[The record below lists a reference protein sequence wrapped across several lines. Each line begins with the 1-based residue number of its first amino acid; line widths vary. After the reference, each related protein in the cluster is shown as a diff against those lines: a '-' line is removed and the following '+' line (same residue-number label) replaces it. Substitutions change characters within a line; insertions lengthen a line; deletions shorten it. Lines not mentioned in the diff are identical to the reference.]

1 MAETKNIHLFRR
13 VLVFLKPHKTMFL
26 LTVLG
31 TILNAVLSPLRPLIL
46 FFMIDKFVDGKT
58 EFNGFM
64 MKSLNELDSSIQPE
78 NGFLYWT
85 IIAILTIVLE
95 AILRFVTVYF
105 TNLIGQNII
114 ADMRERLYNH
124 LTTFKTQYFDKNPIG
139 RLVTRLVSDVEAASE
154 IFSNGIITVAG
165 DILSL
170 ALVIIV
176 MFSTNWMF
184 TLMVLLPLPLL
195 FWATNIFKNAI
206 KKAYQL
212 ESTQVS
218 KLNTFVQERIIGMS
232 ILQLFSREKIEYNKF
247 EEINK
252 LHRNAHIKS
261 VWAYS
266 IFFPVVE
273 ILSSISIAFVI
284 FYASYQIIDRPLSE
298 TSTGEL
304 VAFIM
309 WINMLYRPI
318 RMLADKFN
326 VIQRG
331 LVRAKNIFEVL
342 DDDQLIPT
350 NKEKTEHGK
359 YEGDVV
365 FDSVKFAYN
374 EDDYVLKNI
383 SFDIKKGQTVAFVGA
398 TGAGKSS
405 IINILSRFYE
415 FQSGSITVDGKDI
428 REVSLEDLRQNIAVV
443 LQDVFLFSD
452 TILNN
457 ITLKNPAISK
467 DEVIEASNFVG
478 LHDFIMRLP
487 GNYDY
492 DVKERGNSLSTGQRQ
507 LISFVRAYV
516 YNPSILVLDEATSS
530 IDTETEELIQTAIDK
545 LTQGRTSIIVAH
557 RLSTIKK
564 ADKIIVLDK
573 GKIIE
578 QGNHEEL
585 LALNGTYRNL
595 YEIQFEE
602 N

>member
-1 MAETKNIHLFRR
+1 MSETKNVHLFKRI
-13 VLVFLKPHKTMFL
+13 LIFLKPHKTMFL
-26 LTVLG
+26 FTVLG

-64 MKSLNELDSSIQPE
+64 MNWLNDTDISIAPE
-78 NGFLYWT
+78 NGFWYWT
-85 IIAILTIVLE
+85 IIAVITIVTE
-95 AILRFVTVYF
+95 AILRFITVYF

-114 ADMRERLYNH
+114 ADMREKLYNH

-176 MFSTNWMF
+176 MFTTNWMF
-184 TLMVLLPLPLL
+184 TLMVLIPLPIL

-232 ILQLFSREKIEYNKF
+232 ILQLFSREKIEYKKF

-284 FYASYQIIDRPLSE
+284 FYASYQIIDRPLAE
-298 TSTGEL
+298 TSTGEI

-331 LVRAKNIFEVL
+331 LVRAKNIFEIL
-342 DDDQLIPT
+342 DDDQIIPT
-350 NKEKTEHGK
+350 HSSETKYEK
-359 YEGDVV
+359 YEGNIE

-374 EDDYVLKNI
+374 NYDYVLKDV
-383 SFDIKKGQTVAFVGA
+383 SFQIKKGQTVAFVGA

-415 FQSGSITVDGKDI
+415 FQSGSITVDGNDI
-428 REVSLEDLRQNIAVV
+428 RELSLEDLRQNIAVV

-452 TILNN
+452 TIMNN
-457 ITLKNPAISK
+457 ITLKNPNISK
-467 DEVIEASNFVG
+467 EQVIEASKFVG
-478 LHDFIMRLP
+478 LHDFIMKLP
-487 GNYDY
+487 GDYDY

-545 LTQGRTSIIVAH
+545 LTQGRTAIIVAH

-573 GKIIE
+573 GEIIE

-585 LALNGTYRNL
+585 LELNGTYRNL

-602 N
+602 D

>member
-1 MAETKNIHLFRR
+1 MTKTNNTQLFKRI
-13 VLVFLKPHKTMFL
+13 LVFLKPHKVMFFF
-26 LTVLG
+26 TVSG
-31 TILNAVLSPLRPLIL
+31 TIFNSFLAPIRPLIL
-46 FFMIDKFVDGKT
+46 GYMIDKFIWEKA
-58 EFNGFM
+58 EYN
-64 MKSLNELDSSIQPE
+64 KLSYYINEINSWIDPE

-85 IIAILTIVLE
+85 VIAIITVFLE
-95 AILRFVTVYF
+95 AILRFITVYF
-105 TNLIGQNII
+105 TNLIGQSII
-114 ADMRERLYNH
+114 ADIREHLYQH
-124 LTTFKTQYFDKNPIG
+124 IIKFKTQFFDRNPIG
-139 RLVTRLVSDVEAASE
+139 KLVTRLISDVEATSE
-154 IFSNGIITVAG
+154 IFSNGIITIAG
-165 DILSL
+165 DLLSL
-170 ALVIIV
+170 VIVVTI
-176 MFSTNWMF
+176 MFLTNWTF
-184 TLMVLLPLPLL
+184 TLMVLLPLPIL

-218 KLNTFVQERIIGMS
+218 NLNTFVQERIVGMT
-232 ILQLFSREKIEYNKF
+232 ILQLFSREKVEYDKF
-247 EEINK
+247 TEINK

-284 FYASYQIIDRPLSE
+284 FYASYQIIDKPI
-298 TSTGEL
+298 TDVSTGEL
-304 VAFIM
+304 LVFILL
-309 WINMLYRPI
+309 INQLYRPI

-342 DDDQLIPT
+342 DDKQVI
-350 NKEKTEHGK
+350 K
-359 YEGDVV
+359 
-365 FDSVKFAYN
+365 SVKDYTNEQFKGNIHFNDVSFSYN
-374 EDDYVLKNI
+374 DVDYVLKDL
-383 SFDIKKGQTVAFVGA
+383 SFEIKEGQTVAFVGA

-415 FQSGSITVDGKDI
+415 FQKGKITIDGNDLRDLSLENI
-428 REVSLEDLRQNIAVV
+428 RENIAVV

-452 TILNN
+452 TIFNN
-457 ITLKNPAISK
+457 ITLNNPEITK
-467 DEVIEASNFVG
+467 EEVIKASKFVG

-487 GNYDY
+487 GRYDY

-516 YNPSILVLDEATSS
+516 YNPKILVLDEATSS
-530 IDTETEELIQTAIDK
+530 IDTETEELIQDAIDK

-564 ADKIIVLDK
+564 ADNIIVLDK
-573 GKIIE
+573 GRIME

-585 LALNGTYRNL
+585 LAQNGIYRNL
-595 YEIQFEE
+595 YEIQFED
-602 N
+602 

>member
-1 MAETKNIHLFRR
+1 MSETKNTQLFKR
-13 VLVFLKPHKTMFL
+13 VLVFLKPHKVMFT
-26 LTVLG
+26 LTVIG
-31 TILNAVLSPLRPLIL
+31 TIFNAILSPIRPLIL
-46 FFMIDKFVDGKT
+46 FFMIDKFVDKKT
-58 EFNGFM
+58 DFGDGFM
-64 MKSLNELDSSIQPE
+64 GKLNEIDLVLQPD

-85 IIAILTIVLE
+85 IIAILTIILE
-95 AILRFVTVYF
+95 AVLRFITVYY
-105 TNLIGQNII
+105 TNLIGQKII
-114 ADMRERLYNH
+114 ADMREKLFNH
-124 LTTFKTQYFDKNPIG
+124 VITFKIQYFDKTPIG

-170 ALVIIV
+170 LLVIIV
-176 MFSTNWMF
+176 MFSTNWIF
-184 TLMVLLPLPLL
+184 TLLVLIPLPIL

-232 ILQLFSREKIEYNKF
+232 IVQLFSREKIEYEKF
-247 EEINK
+247 TEINK

-284 FYASYQIIDRPLSE
+284 FYAAYQFTDRPI
-298 TSTGEL
+298 TDASTGEII
-304 VAFIM
+304 AFIM

-342 DDDQLIPT
+342 DDNQIIAT
-350 NKEKTEHGK
+350 NSSNTNFDK
-359 YEGDVV
+359 YEGNISFENVN
-365 FDSVKFAYN
+365 FAYN
-374 EDDYVLKNI
+374 GDDYILKDL
-383 SFDIKKGQTVAFVGA
+383 SFEINNGETVAFVGA

-405 IINILSRFYE
+405 IINLLSRFYE
-415 FQSGSITVDGKDI
+415 FQSGTISLDGKNLK
-428 REVSLEDLRQNIAVV
+428 ELSLEDIRQNIAVV

-452 TILNN
+452 TIFNN
-457 ITLKNPAISK
+457 ITLKDPTITR
-467 DEVIEASNFVG
+467 DQVIEASKFVG
-478 LHDFIMRLP
+478 LHDFIMKLP

-516 YNPSILVLDEATSS
+516 YNPTILVLDEATSS
-530 IDTETEELIQTAIDK
+530 IDTETEELIQEAIDK
-545 LTQGRTSIIVAH
+545 LTEGRTAIIVAH

-573 GKIIE
+573 GKIME
-578 QGNHEEL
+578 QGTHDEL
-585 LALNGTYRNL
+585 LVKNGIYRNL
-595 YEIQFEE
+595 YEVQFED
-602 N
+602 

>member
-1 MAETKNIHLFRR
+1 
-13 VLVFLKPHKTMFL
+13 
-26 LTVLG
+26 
-31 TILNAVLSPLRPLIL
+31 
-46 FFMIDKFVDGKT
+46 MIDKFVDGKAD
-58 EFNGFM
+58 FKGM
-64 MKSLNELDSSIQPE
+64 ILNTINDIDVSTQPE

-85 IIAILTIVLE
+85 IIAIITIIIE
-95 AILRFVTVYF
+95 AILRFITVYY
-105 TNLIGQNII
+105 TNLIGQKII
-114 ADMRERLYNH
+114 ADMRERLFNH
-124 LTTFKTQYFDKNPIG
+124 LITFKTQYFDKNPIG
-139 RLVTRLVSDVEAASE
+139 KLVTRLVSDVEAASE

-170 ALVIIV
+170 LLVVVI
-176 MFSTNWMF
+176 MFSTNWVF
-184 TLMVLLPLPLL
+184 ALMVLIPLPLL

-232 ILQLFSREKIEYNKF
+232 IVQLFSREKIEYDKF
-247 EEINK
+247 TEINK

-284 FYASYQIIDRPLSE
+284 FYASYQFTTRPI
-298 TSTGEL
+298 TDASTGEI

-331 LVRAKNIFEVL
+331 LVRAQNIFQVL
-342 DDDQLIPT
+342 DDNQVIAT
-350 NKEKTEHGK
+350 NSEQTNYEK
-359 YEGDVV
+359 YEGTVS
-365 FDSVKFAYN
+365 FDSVNFAYN
-374 EDDYVLKNI
+374 DEDYVLKDL
-383 SFDIKKGQTVAFVGA
+383 SFEIKKGQTVAFVGA

-415 FQSGSITVDGKDI
+415 YQSGTVKVDEKDL
-428 REVSLEDLRQNIAVV
+428 RDLSLEDIRQNIAVV

-452 TILNN
+452 TIFNN
-457 ITLKNPAISK
+457 ITLKDPNITR
-467 DEVIEASNFVG
+467 EQVIEASKFVG
-478 LHDFIMRLP
+478 LHDFIMKLP

-516 YNPSILVLDEATSS
+516 YNPTILVLDEATSS

-545 LTQGRTSIIVAH
+545 LTKGRTSIIVAH
-557 RLSTIKK
+557 RLSTIRK

-573 GKIIE
+573 GKIME
-578 QGNHEEL
+578 QGTHDEL
-585 LALNGTYRNL
+585 LAQNGIYRNL

-602 N
+602 

>member
-1 MAETKNIHLFRR
+1 MTKTNNTQLFKRI
-13 VLVFLKPHKTMFL
+13 LVFLKPHKVMFFF
-26 LTVLG
+26 TVSG
-31 TILNAVLSPLRPLIL
+31 TIFNSFLAPIRPLIL
-46 FFMIDKFVDGKT
+46 GYMIDKFIWEKA
-58 EFNGFM
+58 EYN
-64 MKSLNELDSSIQPE
+64 KLSYYINEINSWIDPE

-85 IIAILTIVLE
+85 VIAIITVFLE
-95 AILRFVTVYF
+95 AILRFITVYF
-105 TNLIGQNII
+105 TNLIGQSII
-114 ADMRERLYNH
+114 ADIREHLYQH
-124 LTTFKTQYFDKNPIG
+124 IIKFKTQFFDRNPIG
-139 RLVTRLVSDVEAASE
+139 KLVTRLISDVEATSE
-154 IFSNGIITVAG
+154 IFSNGIITIAG
-165 DILSL
+165 DLLSL
-170 ALVIIV
+170 VIVVTI
-176 MFSTNWMF
+176 MFLTNWTF
-184 TLMVLLPLPLL
+184 TLMVLLPLPIL

-218 KLNTFVQERIIGMS
+218 NLNTFVQERIVGMT
-232 ILQLFSREKIEYNKF
+232 ILQLFSREKVEYDKF
-247 EEINK
+247 TEINK

-284 FYASYQIIDRPLSE
+284 FYASYQIIDKPI
-298 TSTGEL
+298 TDVSTGEL
-304 VAFIM
+304 LVFILL
-309 WINMLYRPI
+309 INQLYRPI

-342 DDDQLIPT
+342 DDKQVI
-350 NKEKTEHGK
+350 K
-359 YEGDVV
+359 
-365 FDSVKFAYN
+365 SVKDDTNEQFKGNIHFNDVSFAYN
-374 EDDYVLKNI
+374 DVDYVLKNL
-383 SFDIKKGQTVAFVGA
+383 SFEIKEGQTVAFVGA

-415 FQSGSITVDGKDI
+415 FQKGKITIDGNDLRDLSLENI
-428 REVSLEDLRQNIAVV
+428 RENIAVV

-452 TILNN
+452 TIFNN
-457 ITLKNPAISK
+457 ITLNNPEITK
-467 DEVIEASNFVG
+467 EEVIKASKFVG

-487 GNYDY
+487 GGYDY

-516 YNPSILVLDEATSS
+516 YNPKILVLDEATSS
-530 IDTETEELIQTAIDK
+530 IDTETEELIQDAIDK

-564 ADKIIVLDK
+564 ADNIIVLDK
-573 GKIIE
+573 GRIME

-585 LALNGTYRNL
+585 LAQNGIYRNL
-595 YEIQFEE
+595 YEIQFED
-602 N
+602 

>member
-1 MAETKNIHLFRR
+1 
-13 VLVFLKPHKTMFL
+13 MFTF
-26 LTVLG
+26 TVIG
-31 TILNAVLSPLRPLIL
+31 TILNAILSPIRPLIL
-46 FFMIDKFVDGKT
+46 LFMIDKFVDGKAD
-58 EFNGFM
+58 FKGM
-64 MKSLNELDSSIQPE
+64 ILNTINDIDVSTQPE

-85 IIAILTIVLE
+85 IIAIITIIIE
-95 AILRFVTVYF
+95 AILRFITVYY
-105 TNLIGQNII
+105 TNLIGQKII
-114 ADMRERLYNH
+114 ADMRERLFNH
-124 LTTFKTQYFDKNPIG
+124 LITFKTQYFDKNPIG
-139 RLVTRLVSDVEAASE
+139 KLVTRLVSDVEAASE

-170 ALVIIV
+170 LLVVVI
-176 MFSTNWMF
+176 MFSTNWVF
-184 TLMVLLPLPLL
+184 ALMVLIPLPLL

-232 ILQLFSREKIEYNKF
+232 IVQLFSREKIEYDKF
-247 EEINK
+247 TEINK

-284 FYASYQIIDRPLSE
+284 FYASYQFTTRPI
-298 TSTGEL
+298 TDASTGEI

-331 LVRAKNIFEVL
+331 LVRAQNIFQVL
-342 DDDQLIPT
+342 DDNQVIAT
-350 NKEKTEHGK
+350 NSEQTNYEK
-359 YEGDVV
+359 YEGTVS
-365 FDSVKFAYN
+365 FDSVNFAYN
-374 EDDYVLKNI
+374 DEDYVLKDL
-383 SFDIKKGQTVAFVGA
+383 SFEIKKGQTVAFVGA

-415 FQSGSITVDGKDI
+415 YQSGTVKVDEKDL
-428 REVSLEDLRQNIAVV
+428 RDLSLEDIRQNIAVV

-452 TILNN
+452 TIFNN
-457 ITLKNPAISK
+457 ITLKDPNITR
-467 DEVIEASNFVG
+467 EQVIEASKFVG
-478 LHDFIMRLP
+478 LHDFIMKLP

-516 YNPSILVLDEATSS
+516 YNPTILVLDEATSS

-545 LTQGRTSIIVAH
+545 LTKGRTSIIVAH
-557 RLSTIKK
+557 RLSTIRK

-573 GKIIE
+573 GKIME
-578 QGNHEEL
+578 QGTHDEL
-585 LALNGTYRNL
+585 LAQNGIYRNL

-602 N
+602 

>member
-26 LTVLG
+26 LTVFG

-64 MKSLNELDSSIQPE
+64 MKSLNEFDSSIQPE

-350 NKEKTEHGK
+350 NREKTEHSK

-374 EDDYVLKNI
+374 EDDYVLKNV

-457 ITLKNPAISK
+457 ITLKNPVISK
-467 DEVIEASNFVG
+467 DKVIEASKFVG

-573 GKIIE
+573 GEIIE

>member
-1 MAETKNIHLFRR
+1 MAETKNIYFFKR
-13 VLVFLKPHKTMFL
+13 VLIFLKPHKTMFL
-26 LTVLG
+26 LTVFG

-64 MKSLNELDSSIQPE
+64 MNTLNNLDLSIQPE

-85 IIAILTIVLE
+85 IITIITIVLE

-170 ALVIIV
+170 ALVIMV
-176 MFSTNWMF
+176 MFTTNWMF
-184 TLMVLLPLPLL
+184 TLLVLLPLPLL

-232 ILQLFSREKIEYNKF
+232 ILQLFSREKIEYQKF

-342 DDDQLIPT
+342 DDNQIIPT
-350 NKEKTEHGK
+350 NSENTQNEKYLGEVT
-359 YEGDVV
+359 

-374 EDDYVLKNI
+374 EDDYVLKDV
-383 SFDIKKGQTVAFVGA
+383 SFNIKKGETVAFVGA

-415 FQSGSITVDGKDI
+415 FQSGSISIDGKDI
-428 REVSLEDLRQNIAVV
+428 REISLEDLRQNIAIV

-457 ITLKNPAISK
+457 ITLKNPSITK
-467 DEVIEASNFVG
+467 EEVIEASKFVG

-487 GNYDY
+487 RDYDY

-516 YNPSILVLDEATSS
+516 YNPSVLVLDEATSS
-530 IDTETEELIQTAIDK
+530 IDTETEELIQSAIDK

-573 GKIIE
+573 GRIIE

-585 LALNGTYRNL
+585 LAMNGTYRNL
-595 YEIQFEE
+595 YEIQFED